1 MKWTYSIRQKTTAAL
16 LLGVVFILVFI
27 KNRMDSSNVSSLGS
41 SFSSVY
47 EDRLVVEMYI
57 YELSNLLYQKKMLLD
72 NCEGSYESAR
82 IGDFHSSIREI
93 VDAYGKTVLTD
104 EEAVLFDSLKRSLQE
119 MALHEQSL
127 LEQSSA
133 GNAQENEQIDRTFA
147 SATTYLKGLSD
158 IQIEVGKSM
167 NEKSKRLV
175 ASNSLLTHFEMVLLI
190 LIGLII
196 QSLIFASRT
205 ITTRFPDAPGMN

>member
-1 MKWTYSIRQKTTAAL
+1 MKWTYSIRQKMTAAL
-16 LLGVVFILVFI
+16 LLGLVFVLVFI

-72 NCEGSYESAR
+72 NCEGSYEAAR

-93 VDAYGKTVLTD
+93 VGAYGKTVLTE

-119 MALHEQSL
+119 LALHEQSL
-127 LEQSSA
+127 MSKPFA
-133 GNAQENEQIDRTFA
+133 GEARDIEQIDRSFA
-147 SATTYLKGLSD
+147 SATNYLKGLSD

-167 NEKSKRLV
+167 NERSKRLV

-190 LIGLII
+190 LIGIII

-205 ITTRFPDAPGMN
+205 IATRFPDAPGMN

>member
-16 LLGVVFILVFI
+16 LLGLVFVLVFI

-72 NCEGSYESAR
+72 NCEGSYEAAR
-82 IGDFHSSIREI
+82 IGDFHSSIRDI
-93 VDAYGKTVLTD
+93 IDAYGKTVLTE
-104 EEAVLFDSLKRSLQE
+104 EEAVLFDNLKTELQQLA
-119 MALHEQSL
+119 MHEQSL
-127 LEQSSA
+127 LTAPLADHSR
-133 GNAQENEQIDRTFA
+133 ENELINRSFA

-196 QSLIFASRT
+196 QSLIFSSRP
-205 ITTRFPDAPGMN
+205 ITTRFPNAPGMN